1 LIKIKHFSQKRSA
14 RARIAIINHGKI
26 AAIDSPERLRLRSSG
41 LQSIEVS
48 FDKGVGIE
56 ELSKFHG
63 VNEAKKMGD
72 KIRLYVDEQSA
83 VIDKLLDFSRSKSAR
98 AQQTTLKSNDQSVT
112 ISASNDS

>member
-1 LIKIKHFSQKRSA
+1 MA
-14 RARIAIINHGKI
+14 
-26 AAIDSPERLRLRSSG
+26 E
-41 LQSIEVS
+41 
-48 FDKGVGIE
+48 
-56 ELSKFHG
+56 
-63 VNEAKKMGD
+63 